1 MNVKVSYSEINSFI
15 SRKLHHPIR
24 VNYSSNG
31 KMDVIYTLKKTIP
44 VFGEVSKD
52 ISMSLSVYSVYSD
65 SVVLK
70 ADSGAVVGL
79 FMPMILN
86 SLADKNNLDFL
97 SAADDKITVR
107 LNRIPGAS
115 SALKVISLNGLSFLN
130 DGIEARIALN

>member
-1 MNVKVSYSEINSFI
+1 
-15 SRKLHHPIR
+15 
-24 VNYSSNG
+24 
-31 KMDVIYTLKKTIP
+31 MDVIYTLKKTIP

-70 ADSGAVVGL
+70 ADSGAIVGL